1 MGEKCKMDN
10 DEILLKTLE
19 KEKTLLEN
27 NFKKIKEEK
36 DEEIKVLRSENER
49 LKNDIKDIRS
59 QLDAILN
66 SRTYKFSLKLR
77 NIIK

>member
-27 NFKKIKEEK
+27 NFKKFKEEK

-49 LKNDIKDIRS
+49 LKNDIKNIRS
-59 QLDAILN
+59 QLDVILN

>member
-1 MGEKCKMDN
+1 VGEKCKMDN

-27 NFKKIKEEK
+27 NFKKFKEEK

-49 LKNDIKDIRS
+49 LKNDIKNIRS
-59 QLDAILN
+59 QLDVILN

>member
-1 MGEKCKMDN
+1 MDN

-19 KEKTLLEN
+19 KETLLEN
-27 NFKKIKEEK
+27 NFKKFKEEK

-59 QLDAILN
+59 QLDVILN

>member
-1 MGEKCKMDN
+1 MDN

-36 DEEIKVLRSENER
+36 GEEIKVLRSENER

>member
-1 MGEKCKMDN
+1 MDN

-36 DEEIKVLRSENER
+36 DEEIKVLRAENER

-59 QLDAILN
+59 QLDVILN

>member
-1 MGEKCKMDN
+1 MDN

-27 NFKKIKEEK
+27 NFKKFKEEK

>member
-1 MGEKCKMDN
+1 MDN

-19 KEKTLLEN
+19 KEKALLEN

>member
-27 NFKKIKEEK
+27 NFKKFKEEK
-36 DEEIKVLRSENER
+36 DEEIMVLRSENER
-49 LKNDIKDIRS
+49 LKTDIKDIRS
-59 QLDAILN
+59 QLDVILN

>member
-1 MGEKCKMDN
+1 MDN

-27 NFKKIKEEK
+27 NFKKFKEEK
-36 DEEIKVLRSENER
+36 DEEIKVLISENER

-59 QLDAILN
+59 QLDVILN

>member
-1 MGEKCKMDN
+1 MDN

-27 NFKKIKEEK
+27 NFKKFKEEK

-59 QLDAILN
+59 QLDVILN

>member
-1 MGEKCKMDN
+1 MNN

-19 KEKTLLEN
+19 KEKTLLQD
-27 NFKKIKEEK
+27 NFKKLKEEK
-36 DEEIKVLRSENER
+36 NEEIKALNSENER
-49 LKNDIKDIRS
+49 LKNEVKDIRS

>member
-1 MGEKCKMDN
+1 MDN

>member
-1 MGEKCKMDN
+1 MDN

-36 DEEIKVLRSENER
+36 DEGIKVLRSENER

>member
-1 MGEKCKMDN
+1 MDN

-27 NFKKIKEEK
+27 NFKKFKEEK

-59 QLDAILN
+59 QLDLILN

>member
-1 MGEKCKMDN
+1 MDN

-27 NFKKIKEEK
+27 NFKKFKEEK

-49 LKNDIKDIRS
+49 LKNDIKNIRS
-59 QLDAILN
+59 QLDVILN